1 MNDYPISVTC
11 KTCLGFCFDFESG
24 GNRNSGGRGASVGAV
39 LMAYHREIVIRA
51 KSVHFFLLI
60 R

>member
-1 MNDYPISVTC
+1 MNDYPISVTY

-39 LMAYHREIVIRA
+39 LMAYH
-51 KSVHFFLLI
+51 
-60 R
+60 